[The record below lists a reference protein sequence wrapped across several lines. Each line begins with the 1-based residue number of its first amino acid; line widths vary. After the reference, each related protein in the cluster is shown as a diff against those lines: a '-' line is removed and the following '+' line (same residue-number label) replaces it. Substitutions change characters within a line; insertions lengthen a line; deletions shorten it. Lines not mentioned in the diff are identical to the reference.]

1 MNNRNTSI
9 VWSCG
14 RRHTLRR
21 QDTMSCFIVRP
32 EEADISQLN
41 NLSRVRQLPLCS
53 VHTSTVSRDGVS
65 QQASR
70 LLQRDR
76 AMRYGHGA
84 SVEIS
89 SSCCTTVGTDWL
101 YNNRSTTNRCNG
113 FRSTG
118 QAPQRVDR
126 RKCGQQSR
134 STVDEFCWQHD
145 RLAVAKFSRP
155 KSRVW
160 DKVSERSATIFGGI
174 RISRYV
180 EESFHAKTRPDQF
193 SHRDTIAACVTDR
206 QTDRQTHGA
215 LL

>member
-1 MNNRNTSI
+1 MNDRNTSI

-76 AMRYGHGA
+76 AMPYVHGG

-89 SSCCTTVGTDWL
+89 SSCCTTVGTD
-101 YNNRSTTNRCNG
+101 
-113 FRSTG
+113 
-118 QAPQRVDR
+118 
-126 RKCGQQSR
+126 
-134 STVDEFCWQHD
+134 
-145 RLAVAKFSRP
+145 
-155 KSRVW
+155 
-160 DKVSERSATIFGGI
+160 
-174 RISRYV
+174 
-180 EESFHAKTRPDQF
+180 
-193 SHRDTIAACVTDR
+193 
-206 QTDRQTHGA
+206 
-215 LL
+215 